1 MAYPGDFV
9 AANRTARTDAQRAAI
24 RRVSDFRR
32 ACYRVREWL
41 AKRIPL
47 GIYSRSP
54 HLTRDSERGSGWL
67 NKPRETLPRFGL

>member
-9 AANRTARTDAQRAAI
+9 AANRAARTDAQRAAI
-24 RRVSDFRR
+24 RRVSDLRR
-32 ACYRVREWL
+32 ACFRVREWL

>member
-9 AANRTARTDAQRAAI
+9 AANRAARTDAQRATI
-24 RRVSDFRR
+24 RRVSDLRR
-32 ACYRVREWL
+32 ACFRVREWL

>member
-9 AANRTARTDAQRAAI
+9 AANRAARADAQRAAI
-24 RRVSDFRR
+24 RRVADLRR
-32 ACYRVREWL
+32 ACFRVQDGL